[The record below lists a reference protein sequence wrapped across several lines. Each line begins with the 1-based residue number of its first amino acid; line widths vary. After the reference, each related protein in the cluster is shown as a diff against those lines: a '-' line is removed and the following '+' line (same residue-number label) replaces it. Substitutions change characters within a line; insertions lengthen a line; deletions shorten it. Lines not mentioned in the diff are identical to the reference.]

1 MCWVSNA
8 AVASTAHQTSATS
21 GGMKLLWAAAVPA
34 VLLAALALSLLSPR
48 LPHEAPTDPQGLN
61 PQCLPGADCVTVER
75 MVPPVRP
82 TASHSAAVTAQLT
95 PDDRAAFEHL
105 LGRALAGTA
114 AVQWAT
120 REFAKRMRRVVVGA
134 AAINGTSAQDAL
146 LAAFAPPW

>member
-1 MCWVSNA
+1 MR
-8 AVASTAHQTSATS
+8 
-21 GGMKLLWAAAVPA
+21 MLWAAAAPA
-34 VLLAALALSLLSPR
+34 VILAALAISFLSPR
-48 LPHEAPTDPQGLN
+48 LPLEAPTYPQSFDL
-61 PQCLPGADCVTVER
+61 QCRPGADCVTVER

-105 LGRALAGTA
+105 LVRALAGTA

-120 REFAKRMRRVVVGA
+120 REFAKRMRRIVVGA